1 LPDEPTA
8 THAAQQAYRAYL
20 TLQQALHALPA
31 DHPAT
36 PGVAHLTTL
45 AVRHWQ
51 AQRQTVGAAQPQP
64 DGHRP
69 AALRAV
75 A

>member
-1 LPDEPTA
+1 VPNEPTA
-8 THAAQQAYRAYL
+8 AHAEQQAYRAYL

-36 PGVAHLTTL
+36 PGLARLTIL

-51 AQRQTVGAAQPQP
+51 AHRQTVGAAQPRP
-64 DGHRP
+64 DGHHP
-69 AALRAV
+69 AGLRAV